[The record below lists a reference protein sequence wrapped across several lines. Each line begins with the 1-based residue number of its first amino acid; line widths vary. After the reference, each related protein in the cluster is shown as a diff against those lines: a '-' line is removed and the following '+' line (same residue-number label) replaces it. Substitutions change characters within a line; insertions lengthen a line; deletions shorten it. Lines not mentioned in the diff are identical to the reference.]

1 MQKFTSSE
9 ENYIKPCIG
18 DLVQLV
24 NDNLN
29 GEQKSIFCQW
39 AGIDRKKIG
48 KKQIAESL
56 GKTEQYVYDNI
67 KGATRILSSAAKVL
81 QNA

>member
-56 GKTEQYVYDNI
+56 GSKGLTKCLNFIYKTV
-67 KGATRILSSAAKVL
+67 
-81 QNA
+81 